1 MADMDM
7 SQYLGAFLDE
17 TDDNVQRLDD
27 LLLALE
33 KNMTD
38 MDVINEIF
46 RAAHTLKGMAG
57 TMGFTNMMG
66 LTHAMEDRLDAARKG
81 VRPLTEADMNRLFQ
95 GLDTLQEMADAIRGG
110 GNDSHIDV
118 SEMVHDLRNES
129 PSPSGGAMT
138 SAPSQAES
146 SSAGEAGKNG
156 NLVSSQDSE
165 WAKKANAEG
174 SNAYNV
180 HVTLSQSCLL
190 KAARAYMVVNRL
202 EEMGEIFRAEPPTDA
217 LEREEFDFD
226 FNIYVATPAPADEVK
241 AAIEK
246 IGDVEKAD
254 VTEVKAGES
263 SAPAPAAP
271 APAAQAPAQAP
282 SAPASVQ
289 SVQAEAPAA
298 AQAPSAPAPAQAKAP
313 VKKDSAKKGSQTVRV
328 DIGRLDKLMN
338 LVGELVISRARIER
352 LVQEARLRQFDD
364 TLSQLGRISGDIQ
377 ELVTKLRMVPVSFT
391 FDRFPRL
398 IRDLC
403 KTLNKNVELVLEG
416 EDTELDRT
424 VIDEIGDPMVH
435 LIRNSMDHGIEH
447 PEERKALGKPEKG
460 ILKIAAYQE
469 GSGVVIEVSDDG
481 AGIDPEKVKQKA
493 IERGIISED
502 RAAIMSDEE
511 AQQLVLLPGFSMA
524 KQVTDLSG
532 RGVGMDA
539 VKTKVEALGGQFD
552 LSSKKNEGTHV
563 YIRLP
568 LTLAIVLSLLIKVGK
583 ETYAISLENV
593 EETIMVRR
601 DDIKTVHGEPTT
613 LLRGEVLSLNIL
625 GDILGS
631 EGVEHDRN
639 EYPVVVVKI
648 GKNKIGFIVSELIG
662 QQEIVIKS
670 LGRFLSKIDGITG
683 GTILGDGNVALIL
696 DVASFYSTKG

>member
-46 RAAHTLKGMAG
+46 RSAHTLKGMAG

-81 VRPLTEADMNRLFQ
+81 TRPLTEGDMNLLFK
-95 GLDTLQEMADAIRGG
+95 GLDTLQEMADSIRGG

-118 SEMVHDLRNES
+118 SEMVHELRNEG
-129 PSPSGGAMT
+129 PAPAAAAPAQTQPAVSGGD
-138 SAPSQAES
+138 S
-146 SSAGEAGKNG
+146 G
-156 NLVSSQDSE
+156 LSSQDSE
-165 WAKKANAEG
+165 WVKKANEEG
-174 SNAYNV
+174 SNAYSV

-217 LEREEFDFD
+217 LEKEEFEFDFTV
-226 FNIYVATPAPADEVK
+226 YVATPAPAEEVK

-246 IGDVEKAD
+246 IGDVQSAE
-254 VTEVKAGES
+254 VEEVKASES
-263 SAPAPAAP
+263 SAPAQTTAQAESAPSQETAPAQPAAP
-271 APAAQAPAQAP
+271 AQAAPAQA
-282 SAPASVQ
+282 APAK
-289 SVQAEAPAA
+289 
-298 AQAPSAPAPAQAKAP
+298 PAPA
-313 VKKDSAKKGSQTVRV
+313 KKEGAKKSGQTVRV

-481 AGIDPEKVKQKA
+481 AGIDPERVKQKA
-493 IERGIISED
+493 IERGIITED

-524 KQVTDLSG
+524 RQITDLSG

-552 LSSKKNEGTHV
+552 LASKKNEGTHV

-568 LTLAIVLSLLIKVGK
+568 LTLAIVLSLLIKVGD

-593 EETIMVRR
+593 EETIMVRKE
-601 DDIKTVHGEPTT
+601 DIKTVHGEPTT
-613 LLRGEVLSLNIL
+613 LLRGEVLSLNVL

-631 EGVEHDRN
+631 DLGDERDRD

-648 GKNKIGFIVSELIG
+648 GKNKIGFIVSQLIG

>member
-81 VRPLTEADMNRLFQ
+81 TRPLTEADMNRLFQ

-110 GNDSHIDV
+110 GNDAHIDV

-129 PSPSGGAMT
+129 PSPAAAT
-138 SAPSQAES
+138 PAHSAPAES
-146 SSAGEAGKNG
+146 SGG
-156 NLVSSQDSE
+156 NMVSSQDSE

-174 SNAYNV
+174 SNAFNV

-217 LEREEFDFD
+217 LEKEEFEFDF
-226 FNIYVATPAPADEVK
+226 NVYVATPAPAEEVK
-241 AAIEK
+241 TAIEK

-263 SAPAPAAP
+263 SSPVSVQSAPAQAPVQAAAPTPTPAPAAAPAPAP
-271 APAAQAPAQAP
+271 APAAQAPAK
-282 SAPASVQ
+282 APA
-289 SVQAEAPAA
+289 
-298 AQAPSAPAPAQAKAP
+298 
-313 VKKDSAKKGSQTVRV
+313 KKDSAKKGSQTVRV

-447 PEERKALGKPEKG
+447 PDERKALGKPEKG
-460 ILKIAAYQE
+460 TLKIAAYQE

-493 IERGIISED
+493 IERGVISED

-524 KQVTDLSG
+524 KQITDLSG

-552 LSSKKNEGTHV
+552 LASKKNEGTHV

>member
-17 TDDNVQRLDD
+17 TDDNLQRLDD

-33 KNMTD
+33 KNMVD

-46 RAAHTLKGMAG
+46 RSAHTLKGMAG
-57 TMGFTNMMG
+57 TMGFTQMMG

-81 VRPLTEADMNRLFQ
+81 TRPLTEADMNLLFN
-95 GLDTLQEMADAIRGG
+95 GLDSLQAMADSIRGG
-110 GNDSHIDV
+110 GNDAHIDV
-118 SEMVHDLRNES
+118 AAMVSALRDES
-129 PSPSGGAMT
+129 PAAGA
-138 SAPSQAES
+138 ALKAAES
-146 SSAGEAGKNG
+146 AAAAEASANAKKTPK
-156 NLVSSQDSE
+156 LSE
-165 WAKKANAEG
+165 QELEWVKKANEM
-174 SNAYNV
+174 SMTPYKIK
-180 HVTLSQSCLL
+180 VTLSSSCLL
-190 KAARAYMVVNRL
+190 RAARAYMVVNRL
-202 EEMGEIFRAEPPTDA
+202 EEMGSLFKTHPTVEDLEAEK
-217 LEREEFDFD
+217 FDFE
-226 FNIYVATPAPADEVK
+226 FTIYLASSQDPEELQKAAEKISDVDTVEIEEMAIGEEEEEEPEAAPA
-241 AAIEK
+241 AQ
-246 IGDVEKAD
+246 
-254 VTEVKAGES
+254 
-263 SAPAPAAP
+263 AAP
-271 APAAQAPAQAP
+271 APAPQAPA
-282 SAPASVQ
+282 
-289 SVQAEAPAA
+289 
-298 AQAPSAPAPAQAKAP
+298 
-313 VKKDSAKKGSQTVRV
+313 KKDGAKKANQTVRV

-352 LVQEARLRQFDD
+352 LVQEARLREFDD
-364 TLSQLGRISGDIQ
+364 PLSQLGRISGDIQ

-447 PEERKALGKPEKG
+447 PDERRALGKPEKG
-460 ILKIAAYQE
+460 ILKISAYQE

-481 AGIDPEKVKQKA
+481 AGIDPDKVRQKA
-493 IERGIISED
+493 IERGVVTEE
-502 RAAIMSDEE
+502 RAASMTDEE
-511 AQQLVLLPGFSMA
+511 VQQLVLLPGFSMA
-524 KQVTDLSG
+524 KAVTDLSG

-552 LSSKKNEGTHV
+552 MVSKKNEGTHV

-568 LTLAIVLSLLIKVGK
+568 LTLAIVLSLLIKVGH

-593 EETIMVRR
+593 EETILVKKEN
-601 DDIKTVHGEPTT
+601 IKTMHGEPAT
-613 LLRGEVLSLNIL
+613 LLRGEVLSLSDL
-625 GDILGS
+625 GDILGA
-631 EGVEHDRN
+631 EGIEHDRD
-639 EYPVVVVKI
+639 EYPVVVVKM
-648 GKNKIGFIVSELIG
+648 GKNKTGFIVSQLIG

-670 LGRFLSKIDGITG
+670 LGRFLSKIDGISG

-696 DVASFYSTKG
+696 DVASFYSKV

>member
-33 KNMTD
+33 KNMVD

-81 VRPLTEADMNRLFQ
+81 TRPLTEADMNLLFQ
-95 GLDTLQEMADAIRGG
+95 GLDTLQEMADSIRGG

-118 SEMVHDLRNES
+118 SGMVQELRREG
-129 PSPSGGAMT
+129 PAPAPAAQAPAQETPADSGG
-138 SAPSQAES
+138 S
-146 SSAGEAGKNG
+146 
-156 NLVSSQDSE
+156 NLSSQDAE
-165 WAKKANAEG
+165 WVKAVNDEGKNAF
-174 SNAYNV
+174 SV
-180 HVTLSQSCLL
+180 HVTLSESCLL

-202 EEMGEIFRAEPPTDA
+202 EEMGEIFKSEPPTDA
-217 LEREEFDFD
+217 LEQEKFEYDFT
-226 FNIYVATPAPADEVK
+226 IYVATSAPAEEVK

-246 IGDVEKAD
+246 IGDVKSAD
-254 VTEVKAGES
+254 VEEIKA
-263 SAPAPAAP
+263 SAAPAPAPEQPAAQEQAPAAP
-271 APAAQAPAQAP
+271 APAQAATP
-282 SAPASVQ
+282 
-289 SVQAEAPAA
+289 
-298 AQAPSAPAPAQAKAP
+298 APAPAQPAQQPPTGRKETI
-313 VKKDSAKKGSQTVRV
+313 KKGGQTVRV

-447 PEERKALGKPEKG
+447 PDERKALGKPEKG

-481 AGIDPEKVKQKA
+481 AGIDPDKVKKKA
-493 IERGIISED
+493 VERGIITDD

-539 VKTKVEALGGQFD
+539 VKTKVEQLGGQFD

-568 LTLAIVLSLLIKVGK
+568 LTLAIVLSLLIKVGN

-593 EETIMVRR
+593 EETIMVRKE
-601 DDIKTVHGEPTT
+601 DIKTVHGEPTT
-613 LLRGEVLSLNIL
+613 LLRGEVLSLNDL

-631 EGVEHDRN
+631 EGVEHDRY

-670 LGRFLSKIDGITG
+670 LGRFLAKIDGITG

>member
-17 TDDNVQRLDD
+17 TDDNLQRLDD

-33 KNMTD
+33 KNMVD

-57 TMGFTNMMG
+57 TMGFTQMMG

-81 VRPLTEADMNRLFQ
+81 TRPLTEADMNLLFN
-95 GLDTLQEMADAIRGG
+95 GLDSLQAMADSIRGG
-110 GNDSHIDV
+110 GNDAHIDV
-118 SEMVHDLRNES
+118 AAMVSALRDES
-129 PSPSGGAMT
+129 PATGA
-138 SAPSQAES
+138 ALQAAQAQAQAE
-146 SSAGEAGKNG
+146 A
-156 NLVSSQDSE
+156 SE
-165 WAKKANAEG
+165 NARRTPKLSEQELEWVKKANEM
-174 SNAYNV
+174 SMVPYKIK
-180 HVTLSQSCLL
+180 VTLSSSCLL
-190 KAARAYMVVNRL
+190 RAARAYMVVNRL
-202 EEMGEIFRAEPPTDA
+202 EEMGSLFKTHPTVEDLEAEK
-217 LEREEFDFD
+217 FDFE
-226 FNIYVATPAPADEVK
+226 FTIYLASSQEPEELQKAAEKISDVDTVEIEEMIIGEDDETEAEAEAEAAPA
-241 AAIEK
+241 AQA
-246 IGDVEKAD
+246 
-254 VTEVKAGES
+254 
-263 SAPAPAAP
+263 APAAP
-271 APAAQAPAQAP
+271 APAAPAAQAVPAQAP
-282 SAPASVQ
+282 
-289 SVQAEAPAA
+289 
-298 AQAPSAPAPAQAKAP
+298 QAP
-313 VKKDSAKKGSQTVRV
+313 KKDGAKKANQTVRV

-352 LVQEARLRQFDD
+352 LVQEARLREFDD
-364 TLSQLGRISGDIQ
+364 PLSQLGRISGDIQ

-447 PEERKALGKPEKG
+447 PDERRALGKPEKG
-460 ILKIAAYQE
+460 ILKISAYQE

-481 AGIDPEKVKQKA
+481 AGIDPDKVRQKA
-493 IERGIISED
+493 IERGVVTEE
-502 RAAIMSDEE
+502 RAASMSDEE
-511 AQQLVLLPGFSMA
+511 IQQLVLLPGFSMA
-524 KQVTDLSG
+524 KAVTDLSG

-552 LSSKKNEGTHV
+552 MVSKKNEGTHV

-568 LTLAIVLSLLIKVGK
+568 LTLAIVLSLLIKVGH

-593 EETIMVRR
+593 EETILVKKEN
-601 DDIKTVHGEPTT
+601 IKTMHGEPAT
-613 LLRGEVLSLNIL
+613 LLRGEVLSLSDL
-625 GDILGS
+625 GDILGA
-631 EGVEHDRN
+631 EGIEHDRD

-648 GKNKIGFIVSELIG
+648 GKNKIGFIVSQLIG

-670 LGRFLSKIDGITG
+670 LGRFLSKIEGISG

-696 DVASFYSTKG
+696 DVASFYSKV

>member
-1 MADMDM
+1 MSDMDM

-17 TDDNVQRLDD
+17 TDDNLQRLDD
-27 LLLALE
+27 MLLALE
-33 KNMTD
+33 KNMVD

-46 RAAHTLKGMAG
+46 RSAHTLKGMAG
-57 TMGFTNMMG
+57 TMGFTQMMG
-66 LTHAMEDRLDAARKG
+66 LTHAMEDRLDEARKG
-81 VRPLTEADMNRLFQ
+81 TRPLTESDMNLLFT
-95 GLDTLQEMADAIRGG
+95 GLDNLQAMADSIRGG
-110 GNDSHIDV
+110 GNDAHIDV
-118 SEMVHDLRNES
+118 SDIVAQLRDKS
-129 PSPSGGAMT
+129 PAPAGGSP
-138 SAPSQAES
+138 APAQAEAAAPAG
-146 SSAGEAGKNG
+146 SA
-156 NLVSSQDSE
+156 VSSQDAE
-165 WAKKANAEG
+165 WVKKAHEEG
-174 SNAYNV
+174 ANAYSV

-217 LEREEFDFD
+217 LEREEFEFD
-226 FNIYVATPAPADEVK
+226 FTIYVATPAPAEEVK

-246 IGDVEKAD
+246 IGDVQTAD
-254 VTEVKAGES
+254 VQEVTAEA
-263 SAPAPAAP
+263 APEPAAAPAAP
-271 APAAQAPAQAP
+271 AAAPTQEAAPA
-282 SAPASVQ
+282 
-289 SVQAEAPAA
+289 APAA
-298 AQAPSAPAPAQAKAP
+298 APAPEASVPANPAAPA
-313 VKKDSAKKGSQTVRV
+313 KKEGAKKSSQTVRV

-352 LVQEARLRQFDD
+352 LVQEARLRQFDE

-447 PEERKALGKPEKG
+447 PDERKALGKPEKG

-481 AGIDPEKVKQKA
+481 AGIDPERVKQKA
-493 IERGIISED
+493 IERGILSED

-552 LSSKKNEGTHV
+552 LTSKKNEGTHV

-568 LTLAIVLSLLIKVGK
+568 LTLAIVLSLLIKVGD

-601 DDIKTVHGEPTT
+601 EDIKTVHGEPTT

-625 GDILGS
+625 GDILGT
-631 EGVEHDRN
+631 EDIERDRD

-648 GKNKIGFIVSELIG
+648 GKNKIGFIVSQLIG

-696 DVASFYSTKG
+696 DVASFYSTKN

>member
-81 VRPLTEADMNRLFQ
+81 TRPLTEADMNRLFQ

-110 GNDSHIDV
+110 GNDAHIDV

-129 PSPSGGAMT
+129 PSPAT
-138 SAPSQAES
+138 APQAPAQSEGS
-146 SSAGEAGKNG
+146 TANIIG
-156 NLVSSQDSE
+156 NAVSSQDAE

-202 EEMGEIFRAEPPTDA
+202 EEMGEIHRAEPSTDA

-246 IGDVEKAD
+246 IGDVEKAE

-263 SAPAPAAP
+263 SSPAPAPAAP
-271 APAAQAPAQAP
+271 
-282 SAPASVQ
+282 
-289 SVQAEAPAA
+289 VQAEAPAA
-298 AQAPSAPAPAQAKAP
+298 APAPAPAAAPAAPAPAQAPAKPA
-313 VKKDSAKKGSQTVRV
+313 KKDSAKKGSQTVRV

-469 GSGVVIEVSDDG
+469 GRGVVIEVSDDG
-481 AGIDPEKVKQKA
+481 AGIDPEKVKKKA

>member
-1 MADMDM
+1 MDM

-46 RAAHTLKGMAG
+46 RSAHTLKGMAG

-81 VRPLTEADMNRLFQ
+81 TRPLTEADMNRLFQ
-95 GLDTLQEMADAIRGG
+95 GLDTLQEMADSIRGG

-118 SEMVHDLRNES
+118 SEMVHDLRNEGPAPAAAAPAS
-129 PSPSGGAMT
+129 SQSAASEAHGDSG
-138 SAPSQAES
+138 
-146 SSAGEAGKNG
+146 
-156 NLVSSQDSE
+156 VSSQDAE

-174 SNAYNV
+174 SNAYSV

-202 EEMGEIFRAEPPTDA
+202 EEMGEIFKAEPPTEA
-217 LEREEFDFD
+217 LEKEEFEFDFTV
-226 FNIYVATPAPADEVK
+226 YVATPAPAEEVK

-246 IGDVEKAD
+246 IGDVQSAD
-254 VTEVKAGES
+254 VEEVKAVES
-263 SAPAPAAP
+263 TAPSPAPAQASAPAPAETPAPAPQAAAP
-271 APAAQAPAQAP
+271 APAPSEPAK
-282 SAPASVQ
+282 
-289 SVQAEAPAA
+289 PAA
-298 AQAPSAPAPAQAKAP
+298 AP
-313 VKKDSAKKGSQTVRV
+313 AKKEGIKKSGQTVRV

-481 AGIDPEKVKQKA
+481 AGIDPEKVKKKA

-502 RAAIMSDEE
+502 RAAIMSDDE
-511 AQQLVLLPGFSMA
+511 ATQIVLLPGFSMA
-524 KQVTDLSG
+524 KQITDLSG

-539 VKTKVEALGGQFD
+539 VKTKVEQLGGQFD
-552 LSSKKNEGTHV
+552 LVSKKNEGTHV

-568 LTLAIVLSLLIKVGK
+568 LTLAIVLSLLIKVGD

-593 EETIMVRR
+593 EETIMVRKE
-601 DDIKTVHGEPTT
+601 DIKTVHGEPTT
-613 LLRGEVLSLNIL
+613 LLRGEVLSLNVL

-631 EGVEHDRN
+631 DLGDERDRD

-648 GKNKIGFIVSELIG
+648 GKNKIGFIVSQLIG

-670 LGRFLSKIDGITG
+670 LGRFLAKIDGITG